1 MYCSNCG
8 AENSEDATYC
18 ANCGH
23 ELRRAETPGMDVP
36 PPPQDPPPP
45 QAPPPPQPGTE
56 PSYAPQS
63 SQPDVPNYLV
73 QAILTTIFC
82 CLPLGIVSIVYAA
95 QVNGK
100 VAAGDHVGALES
112 SRNARMWA
120 WISFAAGLVLI
131 GGYLILVVVGVIA
144 QS

>member
-1 MYCSNCG
+1 MYCPNCG
-8 AENSEDATYC
+8 AQNSEDATYC
-18 ANCGH
+18 ANCGN
-23 ELRRAETPGMDVP
+23 ELRKIETPGMDVP
-36 PPPQDPPPP
+36 PPPQSQT
-45 QAPPPPQPGTE
+45 QA
-56 PSYAPQS
+56 SYAPQS
-63 SQPDVPNYLV
+63 AQADVPNYLV

-100 VAAGDHVGALES
+100 VAAGDHAGALAS

-120 WISFAAGLVLI
+120 WISFGAGLLGIVGWAIFVVLSA
-131 GGYLILVVVGVIA
+131 LA